1 MNRRQFIKNST
12 TLLAS
17 ATVLGTVASCSHQ
30 KERPN
35 ILWLTAEDMSLTVR
49 CFGDEY
55 AVTPNLDKLARD
67 GVRYR
72 QCFANAPL
80 CTPARSSIITG
91 IFASSLGTQHLRGIM
106 PLSPKVKGYPEYLR
120 AAGYYCSNNV
130 KEDYNFVTPASF
142 WDESSNTAHWRKRP
156 EGKPFFSIFNFMTTH
171 QSQTRKEGKE
181 YDEVVA
187 QLKPEERHDPAQA
200 PLPPYYPDTPRVRK
214 NISAFYNQVTL
225 MDRQVGELLQ
235 QLDEDGLAE
244 DTIVFFYSDHGTGLP
259 RGKRWLFTTG
269 LHVPLIVRCPDKYKH
284 WLPVEPGGTSDEFVS
299 FVDLP
304 ATVLSL
310 ADVKP
315 PQEWHGQAFL
325 GKYKSK
331 PRTEVFAIR
340 DRVDE
345 VLEMSRTIIDGEWQ
359 YIRNFFPHRPRMQ
372 RSFYSELTPI
382 RQEIRRLHRE
392 GKLKGDAAWLM
403 APTKPA
409 EELFNLKDDYLGMRN
424 LADDPEHTERLHN
437 MRQKLYDWMLQTRDL
452 SLLHE
457 TDMIHRAKGKMP
469 YEFAS
474 DDSIYPMAKILKIAD
489 MVGRGPDY
497 LDDLKTALSDEDS
510 AVRYWAA
517 TALAAL
523 GSQARPAREELN
535 NALNDEW
542 PWVRFA
548 AAEACCY
555 VGLDYEGVQ
564 ILAAGLMKRDI
575 ITNLHAAEILVALGE
590 KARPAI
596 PHMKQAIQKAEGLLD
611 HGWYMREA
619 LTWLVDVLEGRMT

>member
-1 MNRRQFIKNST
+1 MNRRQFIKNSAT
-12 TLLAS
+12 ILAS
-17 ATVLGTVASCSHQ
+17 TTVLGTLASCSQ
-30 KERPN
+30 YKERPN
-35 ILWLTAEDMSLTVR
+35 ILWLTAEDMSPTVR

-55 AVTPNLDKLARD
+55 AVTPHLDKLASE
-67 GVRYR
+67 GVRYTK
-72 QCFANAPL
+72 CFANAPL

-130 KEDYNFVTPASF
+130 KEDYNFETPASF
-142 WDESSNTAHWRKRP
+142 WDESSDTAHWRKRP

-171 QSQTRKEGKE
+171 QSQTRKEGAE
-181 YDEVVA
+181 YDAVVA
-187 QLKPEERHDPAQA
+187 ELKPEERHDPANA
-200 PLPPYYPDTPRVRK
+200 PVPPYYPDTPRVRK

-225 MDRQVGELLQ
+225 MDRQVGDLLQ
-235 QLDEDGLAE
+235 QLEEDGLAD
-244 DTIVFFYSDHGTGLP
+244 DTIVFFYADHGTGLP

-284 WLPVEPGGTSDEFVS
+284 WLPVEAGSASDELVS

-310 ADVKP
+310 ANVKP

-331 PRTEVFAIR
+331 PRAEVFAIR

-359 YIRNFFPHRPRMQ
+359 YIRNFLPHRPRMQ

-382 RQEIRRLHRE
+382 RQEIRRLYRE

-403 APTKPA
+403 APSKPA
-409 EELFNLKDDYLGMRN
+409 EELYNLKDDYLGIRN
-424 LADDPEHTERLHN
+424 LADAPEHAERVEA
-437 MRQKLYDWMLQTRDL
+437 MRDKLYNWMLTTRDL

-469 YEFAS
+469 YDFAA
-474 DDSIYPMAKILKIAD
+474 DDSIYPMERILKVAD

-497 LDDLKTALSDEDS
+497 INELAAALSDEDS

-517 TALAAL
+517 TGLAAL
-523 GSQARPAREELN
+523 GSQAYPARHELN
-535 NALNDEW
+535 EALNDEW

-548 AAEACCY
+548 TAEACCY
-555 VGLDYEGVQ
+555 VGLEYEGVQ
-564 ILAAGLMKRDI
+564 ILASGLMKRDI
-575 ITNLHAAEILVALGE
+575 ITNLHAAEILVAIGE

-596 PHMKQAIQKAEGLLD
+596 PHMKQAIQKAEGLQD

-619 LTWLVDVLEGRMT
+619 LTWLVDKLEGRAT

>member
-1 MNRRQFIKNST
+1 MSP
-12 TLLAS
+12 TL
-17 ATVLGTVASCSHQ
+17 G
-30 KERPN
+30 
-35 ILWLTAEDMSLTVR
+35 
-49 CFGDEY
+49 CFGDDY
-55 AVTPNLDKLARD
+55 AVTPHLDKLASE
-67 GVRYR
+67 GVRYTK
-72 QCFANAPL
+72 CFANAPL
-80 CTPARSSIITG
+80 CTPARSSIISG

-106 PLSPKVKGYPEYLR
+106 PLSPQVKGYPEYLR
-120 AAGYYCSNNV
+120 QAGYYCTNCV
-130 KEDYNFVTPASF
+130 KEDYNFETPDSF
-142 WDESSNTAHWRKRP
+142 WDESSDTAHWRNRP

-181 YDEVVA
+181 YDEFAA
-187 QLKPEERHDPAQA
+187 QLAPNERHDPAKA

-214 NISAFYNQVTL
+214 NMSAFYNQVTM
-225 MDRQVGELLQ
+225 MDREAGEILQ
-235 QLDEDGLAE
+235 QLEDDGLAGE
-244 DTIVFFYSDHGTGLP
+244 TIVFFYADHGTGLP

-284 WLPVEPGGTSDEFVS
+284 LLPVQPGSASDELVS

-310 ADVKP
+310 AGLKTP
-315 PQEWHGQAFL
+315 ETWHGQAFL
-325 GKYKSK
+325 GTYKSK
-331 PRTEVFAIR
+331 PRTEVFGIR

-359 YIRNFFPHRPRMQ
+359 YIRNFLPHRPRMQ

-382 RQEIRRLHRE
+382 RQEIRRLHKE

-403 APTKPA
+403 QPSTPA
-409 EELFNLKDDYLGMRN
+409 EELYNLNDDYLGMTN
-424 LADDPEHTERLHN
+424 LAEAPEHAERLAF
-437 MRQKLYDWMLQTRDL
+437 MRKKLYSWMLDTRDL

-457 TDMIHRAKGKMP
+457 TDMIHRAKSKMP
-469 YEFAS
+469 YEFAA
-474 DDSIYPMAKILKIAD
+474 DDLIYPMQKILNVAD

-497 LDDLKTALSDEDS
+497 LDDLKNALSDEDS

-517 TALAAL
+517 TGLAAL
-523 GSQARPAREELN
+523 GSKARPARDELN

-555 VGLDYEGVQ
+555 VGLEYEGVQ

-575 ITNLHAAEILVALGE
+575 ITNLHAAEILVAVDE

-596 PHMKQAIQKAEGLLD
+596 PHMKQAIQKAEGLVD

-619 LTWLVDVLEGRMT
+619 LTWLVNKLEG